1 MPIQANCSSESLEVV
16 LTVFDPA
23 ERILDWL
30 AYPLLA
36 PFYRRAGKRGW
47 AIFFVAEVTVRLAT
61 GFSRC

>member
-36 PFYRRAGKRGW
+36 PFYRRAGKRG
-47 AIFFVAEVTVRLAT
+47 
-61 GFSRC
+61 